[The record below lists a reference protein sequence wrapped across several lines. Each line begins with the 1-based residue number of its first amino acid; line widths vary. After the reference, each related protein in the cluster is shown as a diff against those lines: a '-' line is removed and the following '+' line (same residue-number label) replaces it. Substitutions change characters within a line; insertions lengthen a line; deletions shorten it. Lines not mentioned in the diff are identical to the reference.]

1 MILDKL
7 DATFAF
13 AKEALEARSYRQG
26 LIASNIA
33 NADTPGYK
41 AVDVDFS
48 STLSS
53 ALAHS
58 NQGRVQR
65 GLAGSA
71 ENASDLPLV
80 TSDPAHIA
88 RSNTTGAD
96 VVRFAQVRYR
106 QPPQPSLDNNTVDL
120 DAERVAFAGNAVH
133 YVFDI
138 NLASAK
144 QLLSAIQS

>member
-1 MILDKL
+1 MLDKL
-7 DATFAF
+7 DTTFAF

-58 NQGRVQR
+58 NQGGVQR

-80 TSDPAHIA
+80 TSDPVHIA
-88 RSNTTGAD
+88 RSNTIGSD
-96 VVRFAQVRYR
+96 VVRYAQVRYR
-106 QPPQPSLDNNTVDL
+106 QPTQPSLDNNAVNL
-120 DAERVAFAGNAVH
+120 DAERVAFADNAVH
-133 YVFDI
+133 YEFDI
-138 NLASAK
+138 NLASEK